1 MLGGYGDSAAKTPNL
16 FARLASCGYLGAAKV
31 VMGMLGVRVGPA
43 RLTHSNP
50 DPTQTATLR
59 EELGALGFFDW
70 VKA

>member
-31 VMGMLGVRVGPA
+31 VMGMLGVLVGPA
-43 RLTHSNP
+43 HLPHSSP
-50 DPTQTATLR
+50 DPDQTATMRGDL
-59 EELGALGFFDW
+59 EAMGFFDW

>member
-1 MLGGYGDSAAKTPNL
+1 
-16 FARLASCGYLGAAKV
+16 
-31 VMGMLGVRVGPA
+31 MGMLSVPVGPA

-59 EELGALGFFDW
+59 ADLETMGFFEW